1 MSTPHGGDP
10 TLATP
15 DSTATILRRLATHT
29 DGDALL
35 HDLAE
40 SATTLL
46 GDSPGAFAL
55 QQTRRLH
62 SEVEV
67 ARLIQRSTLPTTM
80 PQVTDYDF
88 HGQFL
93 PATYAGGDLYDLV
106 QLPQGIFLL
115 LGDATGHGFG
125 PALSATQMQGMLRV
139 AFRLGADLDAAYLHV
154 NNQLAEDLP
163 DDRFI
168 TAFMGLLDPLTHRVR
183 FHAAGQGPILHF
195 HADTTTCEWHEPSTF
210 PVGIMTLEESPP
222 AMELALAP
230 GDILALL
237 SDGVY
242 ECHGPGD
249 ELFGEARVAEVMCLH
264 HAQPMA
270 ALSTRLL
277 DAAKGFAAG
286 TAQADDITLLLLRR
300 LA

>member
-1 MSTPHGGDP
+1 MSKPNADDP
-10 TLATP
+10 AP
-15 DSTATILRRLATHT
+15 QVPESTATILRRLATHT
-29 DGDALL
+29 DGEALL
-35 HDLAE
+35 NDLAE
-40 SATTLL
+40 SAMTLL
-46 GDSPGAFAL
+46 GDSPGAQAL
-55 QQTRRLH
+55 RQTRSLH

-67 ARLIQRSTLPTTM
+67 ARLIQRSTLPSTM
-80 PQVTDYDF
+80 PEVHGYDL
-88 HGQFL
+88 HGHFL

-168 TAFMGLLDPLTHRVR
+168 TAFMGLLDPLAHQVR

-195 HADTTTCEWHEPSTF
+195 HADTQTCEWYQPSTF
-210 PVGIMTLEESPP
+210 PVGIMTLDESPP
-222 AMELALAP
+222 AMELVLAP

-242 ECHGPGD
+242 ECHGPGA
-249 ELFGEARVAEVMCLH
+249 ELFGEARVAEVVCSQ

-270 ALSTRLL
+270 TLCAQLL
-277 DAAKGFAAG
+277 DAAKTFADG

-300 LA
+300 VA

>member
-1 MSTPHGGDP
+1 MPESK
-10 TLATP
+10 
-15 DSTATILRRLATHT
+15 ATILRRLATHT

-35 HDLAE
+35 KDLAG
-40 SATTLL
+40 SAEILL
-46 GDSPGAFAL
+46 GDSTGAQVL
-55 QQTRRLH
+55 RQTRNLH

-80 PQVTDYDF
+80 PQAPGYDF
-88 HGQFL
+88 HGHFL
-93 PATYAGGDLYDLV
+93 PATYAGGDLYDVV
-106 QLPQGIFLL
+106 QLPQGIFML

-168 TAFMGLLDPLTHRVR
+168 TAFMGLLDPIAHRVR

-195 HADTTTCEWHEPSTF
+195 HADTQTCEWHQPSTF
-210 PVGIMTLEESPP
+210 PVGIMFLDESPP

-242 ECHGPGD
+242 ECHGPGE
-249 ELFGEARVAEVMCLH
+249 ELFGEARVAEVMCSH
-264 HAQPMA
+264 HAQPMTTLCA
-270 ALSTRLL
+270 QLL
-277 DAAKGFAAG
+277 DSAKTFAAG
-286 TAQADDITLLLLRR
+286 TEQADDITLLLLRR
-300 LA
+300 VA

>member
-1 MSTPHGGDP
+1 MSTPHGDDQALP
-10 TLATP
+10 TP
-15 DSTATILRRLATHT
+15 ESTATILRRLATHT
-29 DGDALL
+29 DGGALL
-35 HDLAE
+35 HDMAE
-40 SATTLL
+40 SATILL
-46 GDSPGAFAL
+46 GDSTGAYAL

-80 PQVTDYDF
+80 PEAPGYDF
-88 HGQFL
+88 HGHFL

-168 TAFMGLLDPLTHRVR
+168 TAFIGLLDPLTHRVR

-195 HADTTTCEWHEPSTF
+195 HADTRTCEWHEPSTF
-210 PVGIMTLEESPP
+210 PVGIMSLDESPP

-230 GDILALL
+230 GDVLALL

-242 ECHGPGD
+242 ECHGPGN

-264 HAQPMA
+264 HAQSMTT
-270 ALSTRLL
+270 LCTHLL
-277 DAAKGFAAG
+277 DAAKSFAAG
-286 TAQADDITLLLLRR
+286 TTQADDITLLLLRR

>member
-1 MSTPHGGDP
+1 MSTPRRDDP
-10 TLATP
+10 AIPTP
-15 DSTATILRRLATHT
+15 ESIASILRRLATHT

-46 GDSPGAFAL
+46 GDSTGAFAL

-67 ARLIQRSTLPTTM
+67 ARQIQRSTLPTTM
-80 PQVTDYDF
+80 PQAPGYDF
-88 HGQFL
+88 HGHFL
-93 PATYAGGDLYDLV
+93 PATYAGGDLYDLF

-168 TAFMGLLDPLTHRVR
+168 TAFMGLLDPLAHRVR

-195 HADTTTCEWHEPSTF
+195 HGGTQTCEWHQPSTF
-210 PVGIMTLEESPP
+210 PVGIMTLDDSPA

-230 GDILALL
+230 GDVLALL

-264 HAQPMA
+264 HSQSMA
-270 ALSTRLL
+270 TLCTRLL
-277 DAAKGFAAG
+277 DAAKTFAAG